1 MLELTYSLGFTVDP
15 SSQVVGNVTFSNM
28 TQSWG
33 ASIDEDTT
41 PASQL
46 AAHTVCLL
54 SIQSRKGLTYNSME
68 NRV

>member
-1 MLELTYSLGFTVDP
+1 MLGLTYSLGFSVDP
-15 SSQVVGNVTFSNM
+15 SARVDGNVIFSNM

-46 AAHTVCLL
+46 AAHAVCLL
-54 SIQSRKGLTYNSME
+54 SIQSRKALTYYSME